1 MELREIQTF
10 LCVADQK
17 SFSKAARQLG
27 YSQAAVTI
35 QIQNLEKELNTRLFD
50 RIGRCISMTNAGH
63 IFYGRAHSVLSEI
76 NKLREELYEKP
87 YLDGELCIGAI
98 ESIGSALLPAL
109 LAKYHGLHPGV
120 SVRVILDSPE
130 ALMRQLLQNTVD
142 MVYLLDRRIYDPMC
156 VKALEE
162 EEQIVFVAAADH
174 PLTEKKN
181 LSMGTI
187 IREPFVLTEKNASYR
202 FTLDQYLA
210 AQDMTIYP
218 FLEISSTD
226 FIIGQVERGGC
237 ISFLPEYVLRDD
249 LRKPTIRALSVKGF
263 QMSLWRQLL
272 YHKDK
277 WVTREMREFIALL

>member
-35 QIQNLEKELNTRLFD
+35 QIQNLERELNTRLFD

-63 IFYGRAHSVLSEI
+63 IFYSRAQCVLSEI

-98 ESIGSALLPAL
+98 ESIGSALLPSL
-109 LAKYHGLHPGV
+109 LAKYHDLHPGV

-162 EEQIVFVAAADH
+162 EEQIVFVAAAGH

-181 LSMGTI
+181 LAMGTI

-210 AQDMTIYP
+210 AQDMAIHP

-249 LRKPTIRALSVKGF
+249 LRKPTIRALSVEGF

-277 WVTREMREFIALL
+277 WITREMREFIALL